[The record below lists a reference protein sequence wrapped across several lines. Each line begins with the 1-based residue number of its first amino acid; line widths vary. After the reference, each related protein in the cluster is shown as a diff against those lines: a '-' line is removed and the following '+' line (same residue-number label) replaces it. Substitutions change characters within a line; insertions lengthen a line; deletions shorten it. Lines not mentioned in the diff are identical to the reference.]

1 MNKMKPIILSWLFF
15 SGFLLNAGTPEA
27 MSLLKSNCFSC
38 HNPKKEKGGLDLT
51 TRKAMLKGGDDGEV
65 IVPGKAAASRFIQGL
80 QPTADPHMPP
90 KYQLSP
96 RAIEAFEQWVDAGA
110 EWDASALKDRP
121 RPAHDQLAALPKD
134 YTPVLGVA
142 LAPDAKRLA
151 IARGNEVMVHDLS
164 KTNKL
169 VARLKGHRDA
179 VQSLAWSKN
188 GKWLAT
194 GGYRK
199 VRLWDEDFDLAREI
213 TELEG
218 RATAVVFAPDNQSLY
233 TADGVAATSGVV
245 RQWKLEDGARL
256 AEWRAHA
263 DTIFSLAISG
273 DGKKLATA
281 GGDQV
286 VKVWDLAERKPISA
300 LEGHRGAVYSVAF
313 DANATRVASAS
324 ADKRVIVW
332 DLKTNLKATLIRS
345 HKSGVTGLGWSA
357 DDKMLVT
364 SCEDGLA
371 RVFTNIESH
380 TGAAS
385 SGSAKERRLSGSSGR
400 LHCVATSVDAK
411 LMAVGGHDGAV
422 YLFKDNKLSATL
434 KEE

>member
-1 MNKMKPIILSWLFF
+1 MLAVPLWS
-15 SGFLLNAGTPEA
+15 GTPEA

-38 HNPKKEKGGLDLT
+38 HNPMEEKGGLDLT
-51 TRKAMLKGGDDGEV
+51 TRKAMLIGGNDGKV
-65 IVPGKAAASRFIQGL
+65 IVPGNAAASRFIQSL
-80 QPTADPHMPP
+80 QPAADPHMPP
-90 KYQLSP
+90 KSQLSP
-96 RAIEAFEQWVDAGA
+96 RAIEALTRWVDAGA

-121 RPAHDQLAALPKD
+121 RPTHDQLASLPKD
-134 YTPVLGVA
+134 YTPVFGLA
-142 LAPDAKRLA
+142 LAPGARQLA
-151 IARGNEVMVHDLS
+151 IARGNRVVVHDLS

-169 VARLKGHRDA
+169 VATLKGHHDA
-179 VQSLAWSKN
+179 VQSLGWSAD

-199 VRLWDEDFDLAREI
+199 VRLWDESFNLVREI
-213 TELEG
+213 TDLEG
-218 RATAVVFAPDNQSLY
+218 RVTAVVFAPDNQSLY
-233 TADGVAATSGVV
+233 IADGVAAASGTV
-245 RQWKLEDGARL
+245 RQWKLKDGARMV
-256 AEWRAHA
+256 EWRAHA
-263 DTIFSLAISG
+263 DTIFSLAISR
-273 DGKKLATA
+273 DGKKLASA

-286 VKVWDLAERKPISA
+286 VKVWNLAERKPISA

-313 DANATRVASAS
+313 DSNATRVASAS

-345 HKSGVTGLGWSA
+345 HKSGVTGLGWSV

-380 TGAAS
+380 TGAAN
-385 SGSAKERRLSGSSGR
+385 SGSAKERRLGGSSGR
-400 LHCVATSVDAK
+400 LHCVAASPDAK
-411 LMAVGGHDGAV
+411 LMAVGGHDGTV
-422 YLFKDNKLSATL
+422 YLFRDNKLSATL

>member
-1 MNKMKPIILSWLFF
+1 M
-15 SGFLLNAGTPEA
+15 
-27 MSLLKSNCFSC
+27 
-38 HNPKKEKGGLDLT
+38 
-51 TRKAMLKGGDDGEV
+51 
-65 IVPGKAAASRFIQGL
+65 
-80 QPTADPHMPP
+80 
-90 KYQLSP
+90 
-96 RAIEAFEQWVDAGA
+96 
-110 EWDASALKDRP
+110 
-121 RPAHDQLAALPKD
+121 
-134 YTPVLGVA
+134 
-142 LAPDAKRLA
+142 
-151 IARGNEVMVHDLS
+151 
-164 KTNKL
+164 
-169 VARLKGHRDA
+169 
-179 VQSLAWSKN
+179 
-188 GKWLAT
+188 
-194 GGYRK
+194 
-199 VRLWDEDFDLAREI
+199 
-213 TELEG
+213 
-218 RATAVVFAPDNQSLY
+218 VFAPDNQSLY
-233 TADGVAATSGVV
+233 TADGVAAASGMV

-263 DTIFSLAISG
+263 DTIFDLAISG

-286 VKVWDLAERKPISA
+286 VKVWDLAVQKPISA

-385 SGSAKERRLSGSSGR
+385 SGLS
-400 LHCVATSVDAK
+400 LIHI
-411 LMAVGGHDGAV
+411 
-422 YLFKDNKLSATL
+422 
-434 KEE
+434 

>member
-1 MNKMKPIILSWLFF
+1 MMKWIISL
-15 SGFLLNAGTPEA
+15 FLLTVTVRAGTPEA

-51 TRKAMLKGGDDGEV
+51 TRKAMLKGGDDGKV
-65 IVPGKAAASRFIQGL
+65 IVPGKAEASRFIQGL
-80 QPTADPHMPP
+80 QATADPHMPP

-110 EWDASALKDRP
+110 QWDASALKDRP

-151 IARGNEVMVHDLS
+151 IARGNKVVVHDLS

-169 VARLKGHRDA
+169 VAILKGHRDA
-179 VQSLAWSKN
+179 VQSLAWSAD

-194 GGYRK
+194 GGYRR
-199 VRLWDEDFDLAREI
+199 VRLWDESFNLAREI

-218 RATAVVFAPDNQSLY
+218 RATAVVFAPDSQSLY
-233 TADGVAATSGVV
+233 TADGVAAASGMV
-245 RQWKLEDGARL
+245 RQWKLKDGAQM
-256 AEWRAHA
+256 AEWHAHA

-286 VKVWDLAERKPISA
+286 VKVWDLAVQKPISA

-371 RVFTNIESH
+371 RVFTNIENH

-400 LHCVATSVDAK
+400 LHCVAASIDAK